1 MIGNCYYLVV
11 MTANILTDRFA
22 CGTVRQVEL
31 SVLRARLASVR
42 DGRSGLV
49 EVGGDPG
56 TGKTQLL
63 SSVAAEAADLGLAV
77 VWGRGMESDRH
88 IDFRSLTEL
97 FDNRAQP
104 GTRQAVST
112 LVSHAVRDQMQAD
125 PPARVTQPLSD
136 AEYHH
141 RIYPALRNLLAEV
154 TGDGLVILLDDFHW
168 ADKRSAYFMSFL
180 ASHPVT
186 APLLVVISHRP
197 RQACPRLRAALAA
210 GARAGGV
217 DQVALGPLTVGQ
229 SAQIL
234 GTHPSEQRLR
244 ELHDLSGGNPLYLL
258 AIAQTGLPQTANG
271 IVVQHYS
278 AVQLSGDIAALPP
291 DSALVAKA
299 AAVAGRDCDVSEL
312 AEIAGL
318 SYERAGTA
326 VAELCERDVLRQL
339 PDGSGLRFR
348 HPLLRD
354 AAYSST
360 NAYWRVTAHR
370 RALAVLTRRGAAA
383 VQRAIHVER
392 SWGAFKAEDLAVLE
406 DAAAESMV
414 AAPDEAS
421 RLLKVAIRRTA
432 DLAAR
437 SRLRLSLA
445 KALIAQGQLP
455 GALSLLY
462 DMIRNDPALTG
473 AARAPV
479 VAECALVKCLLGQY
493 AEANAMISA
502 ELAAL
507 STAEP
512 AARVRLVA
520 RQAIIGLL
528 DGELPEWT
536 AVEAALEHARE
547 LADRVA
553 VTGALALLGLM
564 AAYKGDIKRAAEL
577 ADECTAGI
585 DELSQAELA
594 DFPDQLALLG
604 WTERILAR
612 FAAAERHLNRQVY
625 ILRQAG
631 TCCMLPIVLL
641 QLSMNYQAVTRLSE
655 ARSAATE
662 ATRIARDL
670 GATDIIELATML
682 EAVSLAWT
690 DRRDG
695 RHVVAQ
701 VDKALASRRPRNW
714 WFGFYSVLA
723 LALILQEEGQH
734 EACATLVL
742 HVGGG
747 RDLTR
752 IPSAIRPHC
761 FEMLAGAA
769 AQSANAEAAA
779 HWAERAA
786 TAASSL
792 GRPYQLGSALQAS
805 GHQFAAQRAHAM
817 AASRYGQAA
826 ELFGTAGL
834 PSGQIRAL
842 LLASRSAGLSG
853 HPAQVLTHLAL
864 ARHLALESGSPRLAE
879 DVERAHRALLP
890 SAAAE
895 PLPAQPAD
903 DVDLS
908 ILTSRE
914 REIARIAAS
923 GKRTKDIARELSV
936 SPRTVDTHLMHV
948 YQKLNITSRA
958 ALASLLARST

>member
-1 MIGNCYYLVV
+1 
-11 MTANILTDRFA
+11 MTANLLHDRFA
-22 CGTVRQVEL
+22 CGTVRQTEL
-31 SVLRARLASVR
+31 SVLRARLAGVR
-42 DGRSGLV
+42 DGRGGLV
-49 EVGGDPG
+49 EVAGDPG
-56 TGKTQLL
+56 TGKTRLL

-77 VWGRGMESDRH
+77 AWGRGTESDRH

-97 FDNRAQP
+97 FDNRPPFDQP
-104 GTRQAVST
+104 LPEASQPVPVQVSY
-112 LVSHAVRDQMQAD
+112 AVRDQLQAELQ
-125 PPARVTQPLSD
+125 ARAAAAPSD
-136 AEYHH
+136 AEYH
-141 RIYPALRNLLAEV
+141 RRVYPALRNQLARV
-154 TGDGLVILLDDFHW
+154 AGDGLIILLDDFHW
-168 ADKRSAYFMSFL
+168 ADRRSAYFMSFL
-180 ASHPVT
+180 ASHPVA
-186 APLLVVISHRP
+186 APLLIVISHRP
-197 RQACPRLRAALAA
+197 RQACPQLRAALAD
-210 GARAGGV
+210 GAKAAVG
-217 DQVALGPLTVGQ
+217 QVALGPLTIEQ
-229 SAQIL
+229 SAQVL
-234 GTHPSEQRLR
+234 GMHPSDQQLP
-244 ELHDLSGGNPLYLL
+244 ELHDRSGGNPLYLL
-258 AIAQTGLPQTANG
+258 AVAQTGLPQTAG
-271 IVVQHYS
+271 GT
-278 AVQLSGDIAALPP
+278 AVQLSGDIAYLPP

-318 SYERAGTA
+318 SYERAGAA
-326 VAELCERDVLRQL
+326 VADLCDRDVLRQSA
-339 PDGSGLRFR
+339 DGTGLRFR

-354 AAYSST
+354 VAYSST

-370 RALAVLTRRGAAA
+370 RALALLTRRGAAA
-383 VQRAIHVER
+383 AQRAIHVER
-392 SWGAFKAEDLAVLE
+392 SWGAVKAEDLAVLE

-414 AAPDEAS
+414 SAPHKAS
-421 RLLKVAIRRTA
+421 RLLQVAIRRTA

-445 KALIAQGQLP
+445 KALIAQGQLS
-455 GALSLLY
+455 GALSLLH

-473 AARAPV
+473 ASRAPV
-479 VAECALVKCLLGQY
+479 VAECALVECLLGRY
-493 AEANAMISA
+493 AEANAMITA

-507 STAEP
+507 PPAEP
-512 AARVRLVA
+512 SARVRLVA

-536 AVEAALEHARE
+536 AVEAALARARE

-553 VTGALALLGLM
+553 VTGALALLGLL
-564 AAYKGDIKRAAEL
+564 AAYKGDIKRAAAL
-577 ADECTAGI
+577 ADECTSGI
-585 DELSQAELA
+585 DELSQAELV

-655 ARSAATE
+655 ARTAAVE
-662 ATRIARDL
+662 AGRIAREL
-670 GATDIIELATML
+670 GAADIGELATML
-682 EAVSLAWT
+682 EAISRAWT

-695 RHVVAQ
+695 EHVVAQ

-714 WFGFYSVLA
+714 WFGFHAVLA

-747 RDLTR
+747 SDLTR

-761 FEMLAGAA
+761 FEMLAAA
-769 AQSANAEAAA
+769 AARTANAAAA
-779 HWAERAA
+779 AAWAERAA

-792 GRPYQLGSALQAS
+792 GRPYQLASALQAR
-805 GHQFAAQRAHAM
+805 GHWLAVQRDHATAAAQYA
-817 AASRYGQAA
+817 QAA
-826 ELFGTAGL
+826 ELFASAGL

-842 LLASRSAGLSG
+842 LLAAHHSGLSG
-853 HPAQVLTHLAL
+853 QPANVCTHLAL

-879 DVERAHRALLP
+879 DVERAHRAALP
-890 SAAAE
+890 SAATGLMPAAPPPVQP
-895 PLPAQPAD
+895 PLAQATD

-914 REIARIAAS
+914 REIAQIAAS

-936 SPRTVDTHLMHV
+936 SPRTVDTHLTHV

-958 ALASLLARST
+958 ALASLLARSS